1 METSV
6 NVIKMKSSEGASL
19 FITPISNIR
28 TELKL
33 FNAVFYVDKTP
44 LKKLILDPLSYRH
57 PTISDHI
64 RDFQYSGYVS
74 NCFIE

>member
-6 NVIKMKSSEGASL
+6 NVTKMKNSEGTSL

-44 LKKLILDPLSYRH
+44 LKDLILNPLSYRH

-64 RDFQYSGYVS
+64 RQFQYSGYVS